1 MAAIP
6 KSKRSINQMPLNSS
20 LLQAMRENKSI
31 SNWSNYK
38 LNGKTRTPIIRNNAR
53 KLILEEIVMAPPGQ
67 TANGLIIYI
76 HSTVEIDIDIEVTR
90 AKIKLVKDKIAE

>member
-67 TANGLIIYI
+67 TANGLMIYI
-76 HSTVEIDIDIEVTR
+76 HSTVEIILTLKR
-90 AKIKLVKDKIAE
+90 PKQRLS

>member
-67 TANGLIIYI
+67 TANGLMIYI
-76 HSTVEIDIDIEVTR
+76 HSTVEIILTLKRPKQRIS
-90 AKIKLVKDKIAE
+90 